1 MTWNFAMA
9 GRQIMVAAATMV
21 VAFTVVNATAA
32 DVTEYIVEA
41 PFTDVRQDLGN
52 AVVNRGYKIDYEA
65 MIGAML
71 ERTSEDVGGKK
82 TIFSNAEFVQFCSAV
97 LSRDAMEAD
106 PANIAFCPYV
116 LFVYE
121 RADEPGKV
129 HVGFRRLENPT
140 SSEASQSALGKVNDV
155 LDAIAQEAAD
165 Q

>member
-21 VAFTVVNATAA
+21 VAFTAVNATAA

-140 SSEASQSALGKVNDV
+140 GSEASHSALGKVNDV